1 MKQTLYIAK
10 TIYIIILWFL
20 INENLTTP
28 FGVFFY
34 M

>member
-10 TIYIIILWFL
+10 KIYIIILWLL

-28 FGVFFY
+28 FDVFFY